1 MMSTDNQQQRA
12 RDRLAEDVAD
22 IDDTLT
28 ELFLRIHAMRQYC
41 PRDSDSADL
50 RLTMLAVEDIHRVLT
65 DASRRAARLR
75 SCLRG

>member
-41 PRDSDSADL
+41 PRDSADL

-65 DASRRAARLR
+65 DASHRAARLR